1 MCVSVDVTPQGDS
14 RMDAHATGRQVAAG
28 KCKARVSGVCVSK
41 HTPGVQG
48 SGLKVETGTTTEN
61 MPTSLYRPL
70 NLSVRQS

>member
-28 KCKARVSGVCVSK
+28 KSRVSGVCVSK